1 MKSPLAHLNEAIAG
15 HQALPLE
22 LALSRRS
29 ASELKYTVHT
39 LGEAE
44 LHTPNAQDIQV
55 DQRLPGLRW
64 WRRPH
69 LHDARY
75 SLQLENASI
84 PAGSI
89 NPATFDRDGCLV
101 AESLVH
107 NPLQRGRITTIY
119 SPLAFGKKRLRNCL
133 KRWTVIDE
141 GVLLA
146 TQFSSNYYHFLI
158 DILGKLETV
167 GMLARMGLIR
177 DVPLLLPAGLPG
189 FARQYVELLDLGPVL
204 YLHDKIRVRKLHLP
218 SLCRTVNFHRPSSI
232 RHVRDS
238 IVARV
243 QAAGPLPPAVHDR
256 IYISR
261 QDASARANPAE
272 AEVEA
277 VFMRHGFAVVNM
289 SRLTVRQ
296 QVELMLG
303 CRVLAGFHGAGLTNL
318 IFMPVPQVFEL
329 FGAPHDFL
337 SFYMNLTSGLG
348 GRYRGF
354 AAYDTDTATMLRR
367 LDAMLGETLPPADR
381 PRPD

>member
-329 FGAPHDFL
+329 FGAPSDFL
-337 SFYMNLTSGLG
+337 SFYMNLTSCLE
-348 GRYRGF
+348 GRYQGF

-367 LDAMLGETLPPADR
+367 LDDMLGESLPLVDPVRAD
-381 PRPD
+381 